1 MKFHSIW
8 LWAARVLPII
18 ALFVM
23 SLLYIFPNPD
33 LIQIFWCSVLVVTM
47 TAAVTWWWWIMDTV
61 KKFFA
66 LVESQIKKFEEVK
79 TEIKSVKEDLD
90 EVKKTNSGRKRTK
103 S

>member
-1 MKFHSIW
+1 MKFHRIW

-18 ALFVM
+18 ALFIM

-33 LIQIFWCSVLVVTM
+33 LTQIFWCSVLVVTM

-61 KKFFA
+61 KKFFN

-79 TEIKSVKEDLD
+79 TEIKSVKEDLN